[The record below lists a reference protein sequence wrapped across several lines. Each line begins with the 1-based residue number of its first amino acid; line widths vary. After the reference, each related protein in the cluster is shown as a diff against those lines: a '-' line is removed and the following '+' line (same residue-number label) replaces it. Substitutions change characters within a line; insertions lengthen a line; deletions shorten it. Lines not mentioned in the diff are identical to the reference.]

1 MPFLS
6 YANISYLC
14 RPVSGLSIDH
24 HIYLSTFITAL
35 FTAASNKSRYG
46 LGSEDSFF
54 LEMCPGYF
62 WLFTLPRMLESAYE
76 FPPQNNLLDFGQKFE
91 NLCRL
96 M

>member
-1 MPFLS
+1 MLTFHIYADLFLGS
-6 YANISYLC
+6 
-14 RPVSGLSIDH
+14 LSIT
-24 HIYLSTFITAL
+24 IYTSVPLSLPYLLPLPISPDTGWEVKTH
-35 FTAASNKSRYG
+35 
-46 LGSEDSFF
+46 FF